1 MSDALFLPRELFA
14 DLPPGPG
21 RETRAPAAPMDARP
35 QRPTRQSTPF
45 DSGEA
50 VTADLIRALG
60 RVERRRQP
68 RPAGQRGVDFYI
80 G

>member
-14 DLPPGPG
+14 DLPPSPP
-21 RETRAPAAPMDARP
+21 APEPAPVRPLRTPRDA
-35 QRPTRQSTPF
+35 TLF

-50 VTADLIRALG
+50 VAADLVRALG